1 MNKAS
6 VYTVCNTKSSFSP
19 ALDLDH
25 HISLMFWHIWVPG
38 SQSFLLLINHSK
50 NVLKNLH
57 SFLYCNV
64 PEISSNSDQFLTK
77 PCCCVC
83 HWSLYEHDFPP
94 MVNHC
99 ASCAGSTLEAMS
111 NALIRTSFTASGTWD
126 SWSCSTDRALAP
138 FERRRSECVSHAEW
152 RTDVLYGGSNIV
164 LGCLHCTWWYGA
176 NRGICQMQSG
186 VMERRDRAWIG
197 KREGSG
203 GGWTA
208 WALTNS
214 PQSISCGGDK
224 DQNMLPSLH
233 EDSSALFW
241 GESITYNTH

>member
-1 MNKAS
+1 
-6 VYTVCNTKSSFSP
+6 
-19 ALDLDH
+19 
-25 HISLMFWHIWVPG
+25 
-38 SQSFLLLINHSK
+38 
-50 NVLKNLH
+50 
-57 SFLYCNV
+57 
-64 PEISSNSDQFLTK
+64 
-77 PCCCVC
+77 
-83 HWSLYEHDFPP
+83 

-99 ASCAGSTLEAMS
+99 ASCVGPTLEAMS

-186 VMERRDRAWIG
+186 VMERRDRAWIE

-203 GGWTA
+203 GSEQLEPWQTPLRASAVGGGGQRPKHAPIAPWGRLCSVLRGAYYLQHALITQERISKSHHSTLQEGYLNCGWFTVNA
-208 WALTNS
+208 E
-214 PQSISCGGDK
+214 
-224 DQNMLPSLH
+224 MLGSEKRCPWNAQIFENATRS
-233 EDSSALFW
+233 DF
-241 GESITYNTH
+241 NQR